1 MLLFAG
7 ALWNNIEYIFKRLR
21 VNYKKRGRWN
31 TLQNEQMIQ
40 AINDQVNKEFFS
52 AYFYLA
58 MQTYFSS
65 MNLDGFANY
74 FRVQVQ
80 EERDHALGFFN
91 YLNKIGGKVTLS
103 EIKEPQNEFSSPQE
117 VFELALKHEQFIT
130 NSIYELMN
138 ISREIKD
145 HTTEIFLQWYITE
158 QVEEEE
164 NMGRVLNKLKLINGD
179 GAGLFMI
186 DSELAQ
192 RVYVPAVIPGA
203 V

>member
-1 MLLFAG
+1 M
-7 ALWNNIEYIFKRLR
+7 
-21 VNYKKRGRWN
+21 
-31 TLQNEQMIQ
+31 QNEKMIQ

-58 MQTYFSS
+58 MQAYFSS
-65 MNLDGFANY
+65 LNLDGFANY
-74 FRVQVQ
+74 FRVQIQ

-91 YLNKIGGKVTLS
+91 YLNKIGGKIILT
-103 EIKEPQNEFSSPQE
+103 EIKEPKNEFSSPQE

-130 NSIYELMN
+130 QSIYELMD

-164 NMGRVLNKLKLINGD
+164 NMGRVLNKLKLIKED
-179 GAGLFMI
+179 GAGLFML
-186 DSELAQ
+186 DSELAL
-192 RVYVPAVIPGA
+192 RIYTPAVIPG
-203 V
+203 VTL

>member
-1 MLLFAG
+1 M
-7 ALWNNIEYIFKRLR
+7 
-21 VNYKKRGRWN
+21 
-31 TLQNEQMIQ
+31 QNEKMIQ

-58 MQTYFSS
+58 MQAYFSS
-65 MNLDGFANY
+65 LNLDGFANY
-74 FRVQVQ
+74 FRVQIQ

-91 YLNKIGGKVTLS
+91 YLNKIGGKIILT
-103 EIKEPQNEFSSPQE
+103 EIKEPKNEFSSPQE

-130 NSIYELMN
+130 QSIYELMD

-164 NMGRVLNKLKLINGD
+164 NMGRVLNKLKLIKED
-179 GAGLFMI
+179 GAGLFML

-192 RVYVPAVIPGA
+192 RIYTPAVIPG
-203 V
+203 VTL

>member
-1 MLLFAG
+1 M
-7 ALWNNIEYIFKRLR
+7 
-21 VNYKKRGRWN
+21 
-31 TLQNEQMIQ
+31 QNEKMIQ
-40 AINDQVNKEFFS
+40 AITDQVNKEFFS

-58 MQTYFSS
+58 MQAYFSS
-65 MNLDGFANY
+65 LNLDGFANY
-74 FRVQVQ
+74 FRVQIQ

-91 YLNKIGGKVTLS
+91 YLNKIGGKIILT
-103 EIKEPQNEFSSPQE
+103 EIKEPKNEFSSPQE

-130 NSIYELMN
+130 QSIYELMD

-164 NMGRVLNKLKLINGD
+164 NMGRVLNKLKLIKGD
-179 GAGLFMI
+179 GAGLFML

-192 RVYVPAVIPGA
+192 RIYAPAVIPG
-203 V
+203 VTL